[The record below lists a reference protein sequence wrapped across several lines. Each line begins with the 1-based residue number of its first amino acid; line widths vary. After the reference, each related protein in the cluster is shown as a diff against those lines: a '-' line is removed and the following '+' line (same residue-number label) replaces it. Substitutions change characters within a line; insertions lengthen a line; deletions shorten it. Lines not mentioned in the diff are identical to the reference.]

1 MHLFLIIIALLN
13 LLGMP
18 YAQAEQSPAKYVIGL
33 HNAGFFAAFSGV
45 LNHLVWCD
53 RNNLTPVVYWDAKS
67 RYTTDGGFNGSTNVW
82 EYYFEPVS
90 HLSYVPG
97 DVVHDGYY
105 MDKISFLYYWF
116 EKNHRELAHYLIS
129 KYIRIKPIVQS
140 KIDTFYKE
148 KMAGKK
154 TIGIHLRGTDKW
166 SEEKL
171 VSARKMAEVALR
183 YADNDTQF
191 LIASDQQSL
200 FNELK
205 ILLHPYPVIYYDCY
219 RSPSHAALHAR
230 MKPSYAQL
238 GEDVL
243 VEASLLTRCDMLVRT
258 ASSVS
263 TACLYFNPDL
273 PYVTVT
279 A

>member
-1 MHLFLIIIALLN
+1 MYRVRVLVLLN
-13 LLGMP
+13 LLCMP
-18 YAQAEQSPAKYVIGL
+18 YTNATTKYVIGL

-53 RNNLTPVVYWDAKS
+53 RNNLTPVVYWNSKS
-67 RYTTDGGFNGSTNVW
+67 RYYKDGGFNGSTNVW

-90 HLSYVPG
+90 HLRYVPG
-97 DVVHDGYY
+97 DVVHDGYC

-116 EKNHRELAHYLIS
+116 SKDHRELAHYLIS
-129 KYIRIKPIVQS
+129 KYVRIKPIVQA
-140 KIDTFYKE
+140 KIDTFYQE
-148 KMAGKK
+148 KMLGKK

-183 YADNDTQF
+183 YADSDMQF

-205 ILLHPYPVIYYDCY
+205 ILLRPYPVIYYDCY
-219 RSPSHAALHAR
+219 RSPSNAALHVR
-230 MKPSYAQL
+230 TRPSYAQL

-243 VEASLLTRCDMLVRT
+243 VEASLLARCDMLVRT

-263 TACLYFNPDL
+263 TGSLYFNPNL
-273 PYVTVT
+273 AYVTV
-279 A
+279 AA